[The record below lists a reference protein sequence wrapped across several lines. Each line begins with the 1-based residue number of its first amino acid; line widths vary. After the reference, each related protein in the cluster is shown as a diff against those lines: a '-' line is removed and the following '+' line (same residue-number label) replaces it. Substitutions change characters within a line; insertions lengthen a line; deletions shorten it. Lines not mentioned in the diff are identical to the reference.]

1 MASLAQ
7 YLLQLAQNLEESEA
21 FRSSHESARASMT
34 KAGLSQEQQEIAL
47 SRDPDRIAGAVQAEL
62 HAGTP
67 ANVERLSVP
76 LNFIIC
82 SPPKP

>member
-7 YLLQLAQNLEESEA
+7 YLLHLAQNPEESEA

-34 KAGLSQEQQEIAL
+34 KAGLSKEQQEIAL
-47 SRDPDRIAGAVQAEL
+47 SRDSDRIAGAVQAEL

>member
-7 YLLQLAQNLEESEA
+7 YLLNLAQHPEESEA
-21 FRSSHESARASMT
+21 FRRSHDGARAAMT
-34 KAGLSQEQQEIAL
+34 KAGLTKDQQDIAL
-47 SRDPDRIAGAVQAEL
+47 SADPERIANAVQAEL

-67 ANVERLSVP
+67 ASVERLSVP

-82 SPPKP
+82 SPPKS